1 MIFGFIARAKAR
13 EVSPSDRLN
22 IGLMAKKLKDYNSEV
37 LSKFRKKMAAVQRA
51 EIRQN
56 RYTLGKIV
64 GKLNVFN
71 ESEED
76 GGDPKTTRIN
86 GCGLTRLKDSD
97 GMYAIGD
104 SDGKQLTDFDFVYV
118 STDCL
123 GEEEPV
129 IEVITK
135 SGKNKYF
142 VVKTGETEN

>member
-1 MIFGFIARAKAR
+1 MAR
-13 EVSPSDRLN
+13 
-22 IGLMAKKLKDYNSEV
+22 KLKDYNSEV
-37 LSKFRKKMAAVQRA
+37 LSKFKKKMAAVQKA

-76 GGDPKTTRIN
+76 GEELKTSRIG
-86 GCGLTRLKDSD
+86 GCDLTRLKDSD

-104 SDGKQLTDFDFVYV
+104 SEGKQLTDFDFVYV

-135 SGKNKYF
+135 SGRNKYF